1 MQRKR
6 NPTARNFHLLASLRV
21 EILARHS
28 QRYADA
34 DFRYRIGLGALQC
47 RIIGLVGSQGP
58 LDLRRL
64 CVETDMEKTYAS
76 RLVAKLA
83 GLGLL
88 QKSSDPRDQRSFTI
102 ALTRAGRR
110 TYDRIFRIAFQR
122 NESWLAALSPDQR
135 KNFFACLDI
144 LDRASRRLAGSA
156 AKSFASRDSRSV
168 ITRTV
173 AGRRA
178 DASRMHV
185 DAQPPQR
192 RRNSGTRAAQ

>member
-34 DFRYRIGLGALQC
+34 DFRRRIGLGALQC

-76 RLVAKLA
+76 RLVGKLA
-83 GLGLL
+83 ALGLL
-88 QKSSDPRDQRSFTI
+88 KKSSDPRDERSFTI

-110 TYDRIFRIAFQR
+110 TYDRIFRIAFER
-122 NESWLAALSPDQR
+122 NASWLAVLSPDQR
-135 KNFFACLDI
+135 HSFFECLDI
-144 LDRASRRLAGSA
+144 LDRASRRLAGPA
-156 AKSFASRDSRSV
+156 ATSGPSRSA
-168 ITRTV
+168 RRAGV
-173 AGRRA
+173 ARIRA
-178 DASRMHV
+178 DARPS
-185 DAQPPQR
+185 QQR
-192 RRNSGTRAAQ
+192 PHRQARAAQ

>member
-34 DFRYRIGLGALQC
+34 DFRRRIGLGALQC

-76 RLVAKLA
+76 RLVGKLA
-83 GLGLL
+83 ALGLL
-88 QKSSDPRDQRSFTI
+88 KKSSDPRDERSFTI

-110 TYDRIFRIAFQR
+110 TYDSIFRIAFER
-122 NESWLAALSPDQR
+122 NASWLAVLSPDQR
-135 KNFFACLDI
+135 HSFFECLDI
-144 LDRASRRLAGSA
+144 LDRASRRLAGPA
-156 AKSFASRDSRSV
+156 ATSGPSRSA
-168 ITRTV
+168 RRAGV
-173 AGRRA
+173 ARIRA
-178 DASRMHV
+178 DARPS
-185 DAQPPQR
+185 QQR
-192 RRNSGTRAAQ
+192 PHRQARAAQ

>member
-1 MQRKR
+1 MPRKR

-34 DFRYRIGLGALQC
+34 DFRRRIGLGALQC
-47 RIIGLVGSQGP
+47 RIIGLIGSQGP

-76 RLVAKLA
+76 RLVGKLA
-83 GLGLL
+83 ALGLL
-88 QKSSDPRDQRSFTI
+88 KKSSDPRDQRSFAI

-110 TYDRIFRIAFQR
+110 TYDRIFRIAFER
-122 NESWLAALSPDQR
+122 NESWLAVLSADQR
-135 KNFFACLDI
+135 NSFFECLDI

-156 AKSFASRDSRSV
+156 VTSGRSRNVRRTGIARSRTQTKPSQQ
-168 ITRTV
+168 RP
-173 AGRRA
+173 RRQA
-178 DASRMHV
+178 
-185 DAQPPQR
+185 
-192 RRNSGTRAAQ
+192 RAAH

>member
-1 MQRKR
+1 MLRKR

-34 DFRYRIGLGALQC
+34 DFRRKIGLGALQC

-83 GLGLL
+83 ALGLVK
-88 QKSSDPRDQRSFTI
+88 KSSDPRDQRSFAI
-102 ALTRAGRR
+102 ALTPAGRR
-110 TYDRIFRIAFQR
+110 TYERIFRIAFER
-122 NESWLAALSPDQR
+122 NESWLAVLSPGQR
-135 KNFFACLDI
+135 NSFFECLDI
-144 LDRASRRLAGSA
+144 LDRATRRLAGSA
-156 AKSFASRDSRSV
+156 RDIRPSRS
-168 ITRTV
+168 IRRGGV
-173 AGRRA
+173 AQGRAQTKPSQQRA
-178 DASRMHV
+178 
-185 DAQPPQR
+185 R
-192 RRNSGTRAAQ
+192 RQARAAH

>member
-1 MQRKR
+1 MLRKR

-34 DFRYRIGLGALQC
+34 DFRRKIGLGALQC

-88 QKSSDPRDQRSFTI
+88 KKSSDPRDQRSFAI

-110 TYDRIFRIAFQR
+110 TYDRIFRIAFER
-122 NESWLAALSPDQR
+122 NEGWLAVLSPDQR
-135 KNFFACLDI
+135 HSFFECLDI

-156 AKSFASRDSRSV
+156 ATSAPARNAR
-168 ITRTV
+168 RAGV
-173 AGRRA
+173 ARIRA
-178 DASRMHV
+178 DAKPSQQRPRGSR
-185 DAQPPQR
+185 
-192 RRNSGTRAAQ
+192 TRAAQ

>member
-1 MQRKR
+1 MPRKR

-34 DFRYRIGLGALQC
+34 DFRRRIGLGALQC

-83 GLGLL
+83 GLGLVK
-88 QKSSDPRDQRSFTI
+88 KSSDPRDQRSFTI
-102 ALTRAGRR
+102 ALTPAGRR
-110 TYDRIFRIAFQR
+110 TYDRIFRIAFER
-122 NESWLAALSPDQR
+122 NESWLAVLSPDQR
-135 KNFFACLDI
+135 ASFFECLDI
-144 LDRASRRLAGSA
+144 LDRATRRLAGST
-156 AKSFASRDSRSV
+156 AKPGPSRNP
-168 ITRTV
+168 
-173 AGRRA
+173 RRA
-178 DASRMHV
+178 GVAR
-185 DAQPPQR
+185 
-192 RRNSGTRAAQ
+192 TRAEAKPSQQEARRQARATS

>member
-1 MQRKR
+1 MLRKR

-34 DFRYRIGLGALQC
+34 DFRRKIGLGALQC

-83 GLGLL
+83 ALGLL
-88 QKSSDPRDQRSFTI
+88 KKSSDPRDQRSFAI
-102 ALTRAGRR
+102 ALTPAGRR
-110 TYDRIFRIAFQR
+110 TYDRIFRIAFER
-122 NESWLAALSPDQR
+122 NESWLSVLSPYQR
-135 KNFFACLDI
+135 ASFFECLDI
-144 LDRASRRLAGSA
+144 LDRATRRLAGSTA
-156 AKSFASRDSRSV
+156 TSGPSRSARRTGV
-168 ITRTV
+168 TRT
-173 AGRRA
+173 RA
-178 DASRMHV
+178 DTKLSQQQA
-185 DAQPPQR
+185 R
-192 RRNSGTRAAQ
+192 RQARAVP

>member
-1 MQRKR
+1 MLRKR

-34 DFRYRIGLGALQC
+34 DFRRRIGLGALQC

-76 RLVAKLA
+76 RLVGKLA
-83 GLGLL
+83 GLGLVA
-88 QKSSDPRDQRSFTI
+88 KSSDPRDQRSFTI

-110 TYDRIFRIAFQR
+110 TYDRIFRIAFER
-122 NESWLAALSPDQR
+122 NESWLAVLSPDQR
-135 KNFFACLDI
+135 DSFFECLDI

-156 AKSFASRDSRSV
+156 ATSGRSRSA
-168 ITRTV
+168 RRSGV
-173 AGRRA
+173 ARIRAEAKPSLQRPRRGQA
-178 DASRMHV
+178 
-185 DAQPPQR
+185 
-192 RRNSGTRAAQ
+192 RAAQ

>member
-1 MQRKR
+1 MLRKR

-34 DFRYRIGLGALQC
+34 DFRRKIGLGALQC

-76 RLVAKLA
+76 RLVAKLTQ
-83 GLGLL
+83 LGLL
-88 QKSSDPRDQRSFTI
+88 RKSSDPRDQRSFAI

-110 TYDRIFRIAFQR
+110 TYDRIFRIAFER
-122 NESWLAALSPDQR
+122 NENWLSALSQDQR
-135 KNFFACLDI
+135 ESFFECLDI
-144 LDRASRRLAGSA
+144 LDRVSRRLAGSA
-156 AKSFASRDSRSV
+156 APSGRSRSARRPAIARV
-168 ITRTV
+168 
-173 AGRRA
+173 RA
-178 DASRMHV
+178 DAKSS
-185 DAQPPQR
+185 QQR
-192 RRNSGTRAAQ
+192 PRRLARAVR

>member
-34 DFRYRIGLGALQC
+34 DFRRKIGLGALQC

-83 GLGLL
+83 ALGLL
-88 QKSSDPRDQRSFTI
+88 KKSSDPRDQRSFAI

-110 TYDRIFRIAFQR
+110 TYDRIFRIAFER
-122 NESWLAALSPDQR
+122 NESWLAVLSPDQR
-135 KNFFACLDI
+135 NSFFECLDI

-156 AKSFASRDSRSV
+156 VRSGRSRSAR
-168 ITRTV
+168 RTGV
-173 AGRRA
+173 ARSRAQTKPSQQRARRQA
-178 DASRMHV
+178 
-185 DAQPPQR
+185 
-192 RRNSGTRAAQ
+192 RAAH